1 MMKENTLGGSIFC
14 YRGLAND
21 YCVKEAIESLI
32 ACCDRCVLLD
42 IGSDDGTAEL
52 MKSYESETVK
62 VILLT
67 KEMWDAQKGETK
79 LSYFANVAI
88 EALDTD
94 WQICLQADEVISE
107 RSFDAIREA
116 INNPHAEAYF
126 VTRLNLWGNSKYYLD
141 VPDDRKPVG
150 QTIIRIAKTK
160 YRSVGDAQSLH
171 SPIVNADYID
181 KIKIFHMGFIRS
193 RYVHTEKIR
202 YMLCEVF
209 GHAETDKK
217 VEAMNGVFDPFVHF
231 TKEDL
236 KPIPEPLPRFVQ
248 AWAESRDKIN
258 QVEI

>member
-1 MMKENTLGGSIFC
+1 MKENTLGGSLMV
-14 YRGLAND
+14 YNGLCND
-21 YCVKEAIESLI
+21 YSIKAAVESLI
-32 ACCDRCVLLD
+32 ALCDKCCILD
-42 IGSDDGTAEL
+42 CGSTDGTAEL
-52 MKSYESETVK
+52 VKSYESESVK

-67 KEMWDAQKGETK
+67 KDMWDAQKGKEK
-79 LSYFANVAI
+79 LSYFTNVAI
-88 EALDTD
+88 ESLDTD
-94 WQICLQADEVISE
+94 WNFNLQADECLGTE
-107 RSFDAIREA
+107 CFDAVREA

-126 VTRLNLWGNSKYYLD
+126 CRRYNLWGNSQHYLD

-150 QTIIRIAKTK
+150 DVVVRLAKTK
-160 YRSVGDAQSLH
+160 YRSVDDAQSIH

-181 KIKIFHMGFIRS
+181 KIRIYHTGFVRS
-193 RYVHTEKIR
+193 KYVHTEKIR

-231 TKEDL
+231 SKEDL
-236 KPIPEPLPRFVQ
+236 KPIPEPLPKFVQ